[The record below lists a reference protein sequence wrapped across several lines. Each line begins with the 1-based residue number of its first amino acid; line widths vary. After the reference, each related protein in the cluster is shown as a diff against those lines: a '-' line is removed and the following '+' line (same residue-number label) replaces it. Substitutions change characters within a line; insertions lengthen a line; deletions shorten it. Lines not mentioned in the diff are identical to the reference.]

1 MLLDFLQKPFND
13 KTTAFIKAYKAAYNE
28 ELQHLRLVPTMRF
41 I

>member
-28 ELQHLRLVPTMRF
+28 ELLHCGITYVRF